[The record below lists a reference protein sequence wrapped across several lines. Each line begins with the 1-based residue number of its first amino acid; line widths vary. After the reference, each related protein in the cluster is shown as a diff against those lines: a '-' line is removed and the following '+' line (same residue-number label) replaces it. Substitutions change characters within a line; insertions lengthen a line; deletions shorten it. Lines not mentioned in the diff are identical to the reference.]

1 MAMQHTRQA
10 PGRDIHKHF
19 SLAPAR
25 SHTITASSKA
35 SATAATRNPPPHP
48 DPYKTGPKLAKR
60 RRGHHTCHSTLSLPP
75 AHLPPRSS
83 HTLPHTSN
91 HERAQTVK
99 GGETPPA
106 CAPPLSG
113 ASASSTATATAT
125 ATRSL
130 APSQAP
136 HKPLHEPH
144 RLYPSEVATDHAHL
158 AHVPDTGNRGDASAN
173 VAEHPVRTRGSPRMS
188 VLTVPGRGPWLRARV
203 PARIGAAAVPCR
215 TKQLRRVVACAR
227 ADAVGRGVALGGL
240 MSDDTKETA
249 VWRSKRQ
256 RGTEMRSPGAE
267 SAREPGRPSLGNH
280 RPRERRRR

>member
-1 MAMQHTRQA
+1 MFSKKAMQHTRQA

-25 SHTITASSKA
+25 SHTITASNKA

-75 AHLPPRSS
+75 AHPPPSLA

-113 ASASSTATATAT
+113 GCV
-125 ATRSL
+125 R
-130 APSQAP
+130 PP
-136 HKPLHEPH
+136 
-144 RLYPSEVATDHAHL
+144 
-158 AHVPDTGNRGDASAN
+158 GNRLT
-173 VAEHPVRTRGSPRMS
+173 HLKPR
-188 VLTVPGRGPWLRARV
+188 VDTDGEGRRN
-203 PARIGAAAVPCR
+203 
-215 TKQLRRVVACAR
+215 
-227 ADAVGRGVALGGL
+227 
-240 MSDDTKETA
+240 
-249 VWRSKRQ
+249 
-256 RGTEMRSPGAE
+256 
-267 SAREPGRPSLGNH
+267 SARLCITVVRRFGKQRSNRSRNRNPLPRPTSGTHTSPLQLNHTVCPQARQSIDSMYTSSLESGTWQSWRM
-280 RPRERRRR
+280 RPLT

>member
-1 MAMQHTRQA
+1 MFSKKAMQHTRQA

-75 AHLPPRSS
+75 PPPPPPPPSLSHTPPQSSLSPQPTPSPSLS

-106 CAPPLSG
+106 CVSPLSG
-113 ASASSTATATAT
+113 VSAGTAATAIAT
-125 ATRSL
+125 ATRCLS
-130 APSQAP
+130 PPRVS
-136 HKPLHEPH
+136 
-144 RLYPSEVATDHAHL
+144 HAGGGTNEG
-158 AHVPDTGNRGDASAN
+158 TGN
-173 VAEHPVRTRGSPRMS
+173 
-188 VLTVPGRGPWLRARV
+188 
-203 PARIGAAAVPCR
+203 
-215 TKQLRRVVACAR
+215 
-227 ADAVGRGVALGGL
+227 AVG
-240 MSDDTKETA
+240 
-249 VWRSKRQ
+249 SK
-256 RGTEMRSPGAE
+256 G
-267 SAREPGRPSLGNH
+267 
-280 RPRERRRR
+280 